1 MLDGSGSLSFDVL
14 SWLVE
19 QRVPLVRL
27 TWRGDVAVVGSGSGF
42 AADRDKVAWQTETRA
57 DPARRLAFSISLI
70 ERKLAGSIATLA
82 KAIPASGVRDDAIAR
97 LDAERAGLAASP
109 PEDIPEL
116 RGVEGRASRIY
127 FSAWKGLALQFS
139 KAVAQPVP
147 DAWRQIG
154 SRISGM
160 PGKLAKNE
168 RATHPLNA
176 MLNYAYAV
184 LQARVQIEAVSDGY
198 DPTIGIMHHGYR
210 GNAAYTFDL
219 MEPERPKIDA
229 AVLAFAFGHTF
240 AAGDFAIR
248 SDGVCRLSPQLARR
262 LCATIEGL

>member
-14 SWLVE
+14 SWLAD
-19 QRVPLVRL
+19 QRISLVRL
-27 TWRGDVAVVGSGSGF
+27 TWRGEVAVVSSNSGF

-70 ERKLAGSIATLA
+70 ERKLTASIAALERA
-82 KAIPASGVRDDAIAR
+82 LPASCARNDAVER
-97 LDAERAGLAASP
+97 LKSERRGLSTKA
-109 PEDIPEL
+109 PEDIPAL
-116 RGVEGRASRIY
+116 RGVEGRASRVY
-127 FSAWKGLALQFS
+127 FSAWKGLALRFS
-139 KAVAQPVP
+139 AAASQPVP
-147 DAWRQIG
+147 DTWREVG
-154 SRISGM
+154 TRISGM

-184 LQARVQIEAVSDGY
+184 LQARVQIENASEGY

-210 GNAAYTFDL
+210 GNAAYAFDM

-229 AVLAFAFGHTF
+229 AVLEFALNERFSRS
-240 AAGDFAIR
+240 DFLIR
-248 SDGVCRLSPQLARR
+248 SDGVCRLAPQLARR
-262 LCATIEGL
+262 LCATIASV